1 MSTRLFGSSGG
12 TRRATRRPSPERCWS
27 YCGRTGCNGAGGG
40 PVAPVDNVAVLYLSA
55 QDTVK
60 FVRVVTY
67 IGGGK
72 SERRRGGFGGRVSVE
87 VLHTL
92 LVGLAYMVCG
102 NYFFKNGHPV
112 FNYRYE
118 RQARDSPSI

>member
-12 TRRATRRPSPERCWS
+12 TRGATRRPPPERCWS
-27 YCGRTGCNGAGGG
+27 YCGSKGCNGVGGG

-72 SERRRGGFGGRVSVE
+72 REKEGGFGDRVCGG
-87 VLHTL
+87 VLVCPT
-92 LVGLAYMVCG
+92 YMVCG
-102 NYFFKNGHPV
+102 DYFFKNGHPV